1 MPHAHVA
8 SSFHYYYPRDGPLH
22 DSSIPL
28 FRALKMEGLFLPL
41 LLLLLTLHLLTP
53 SALAL
58 RFFGLSALKPQSQKQ
73 SRSRGCGLHMNAP
86 NFESTAIDI
95 EGSLLEYLQEAK
107 NLGPVRFVVVG
118 SGAILETVGSF
129 DNLRFA
135 ETAKGILATV
145 STEQPNFECHIRMNE
160 IKEIRMVEVNRGGK
174 DMYISRFID
183 AQGSTVLSSILH
195 GEQYIG
201 EWKSLKSKFIKL
213 GEEGFEP
220 AFSSK

>member
-1 MPHAHVA
+1 
-8 SSFHYYYPRDGPLH
+8 
-22 DSSIPL
+22 
-28 FRALKMEGLFLPL
+28 
-41 LLLLLTLHLLTP
+41 
-53 SALAL
+53 
-58 RFFGLSALKPQSQKQ
+58 
-73 SRSRGCGLHMNAP
+73 MNAP

-118 SGAILETVGSF
+118 SGTILETVGSF